1 MEVMHHEKRENG
13 GAAAARRGAEFIRQE
28 LADRG
33 EANIILATGLSQ
45 FDMLPIL
52 ASEDVAWEKVNAFHL
67 DEYVG
72 LSLHHPASFRTVLW
86 REFARKLPVPLK
98 SFHWINGEGDPEAER
113 RRLGEAI
120 SSQPIDVA
128 FVGIGENGHLAFND
142 PPADF
147 STESPYLVVKLD
159 DRCRHQQL
167 GEGWF
172 KSLDDVP
179 ERAISMSIRQIM
191 KSARIVVT
199 CPDGRKAEAVRDC
212 LEGEVS
218 NLHPASVL
226 RCHPA
231 VWLYLDAAS
240 ASRLSWKGSR
250 SLPEL
255 PLPWRRNR
263 PEK

>member
-1 MEVMHHEKRENG
+1 MEVIYHEKRRDG
-13 GAAAARRGAEFIRQE
+13 GAAAAGRGAEFIRRA

-45 FDMLPIL
+45 FDMLPVL
-52 ASEDVAWEKVNAFHL
+52 AAEDIAWEKVNAFHL

-72 LSLHHPASFRTVLW
+72 LSIRHPASFRAVLW

-113 RRLGEAI
+113 RRLEEAV
-120 SSQPIDVA
+120 SRHPIDVA

-147 STESPYLVVKLD
+147 FAESSYLVVKLD
-159 DRCRHQQL
+159 DRCRRQQL

-172 KSLDDVP
+172 KSLEEVP

-191 KSARIVVT
+191 KSAHIVVT

-212 LEGEVS
+212 LEGEVD
-218 NLHPASVL
+218 NLHPASIL

-240 ASRLSWKGSR
+240 AARLSWKGSR
-250 SLPEL
+250 ILPEI
-255 PLPWRRNR
+255 PPPWGNS
-263 PEK
+263 

>member
-1 MEVMHHEKRENG
+1 MEVLYHEKREDG
-13 GAAAARRGAEFIRQE
+13 GAEAARRGVEFLRQA
-28 LADRG
+28 LRDRG

-45 FDMLPIL
+45 FDMLPVL
-52 ASEDVAWEKVNAFHL
+52 AAEDVAWEKVNAFHL

-72 LSLHHPASFRTVLW
+72 LSLRHPASFRAVLW

-120 SSQPIDVA
+120 SRHPIDVA

-147 STESPYLVVKLD
+147 SAESPYLVVKLD
-159 DRCRHQQL
+159 DRCRRQQL

-172 KSLDDVP
+172 KSLEDVP

-191 KSARIVVT
+191 KSARIVAT

-212 LEGEVS
+212 LEGEVD
-218 NLHPASVL
+218 NLHPASIL

-231 VWLYLDAAS
+231 AWLYLDAAS
-240 ASRLSWKGSR
+240 AAKLPWKGSR
-250 SLPEL
+250 NLPEL
-255 PLPWRRNR
+255 PPPWRRS
-263 PEK
+263 